1 MTFEIIYRN
10 TQTNEQRTIE
20 WIAPTG
26 WSQDTIRECFEQ
38 QYPTA
43 EVLFIKA
50 AA

>member
-1 MTFEIIYRN
+1 MTYEIIYRN
-10 TQTNEQRTIE
+10 TKTNEQRTIE

>member
-1 MTFEIIYRN
+1 MTYEIIYRN

>member
-1 MTFEIIYRN
+1 VTYEIIYRN

-43 EVLFIKA
+43 EVLIIKA

>member
-1 MTFEIIYRN
+1 VTYEIIYRN
-10 TQTNEQRTIE
+10 TQTNEQRSIE

>member
-1 MTFEIIYRN
+1 MTYEIIYRN

-20 WIAPTG
+20 WVAPKG
-26 WSQDTIRECFEQ
+26 WSQHTIRECFEQ

>member
-1 MTFEIIYRN
+1 VTYEIIYRN
-10 TQTNEQRTIE
+10 TQTNEQHSIE

-26 WSQDTIRECFEQ
+26 WSQDAIRECFEQ

-50 AA
+50 KQ

>member
-1 MTFEIIYRN
+1 VTFEIIYRN

>member
-1 MTFEIIYRN
+1 VTYEIIYRN

-50 AA
+50 TA